1 MVSNQTQPKPQADAI
16 FTIDKRSNISQVD
29 LIKDYIE
36 PSIPV
41 VLTDAARDWGAMA
54 KLTPQ
59 YFKENYGHISKEI
72 NGVNYKMADVV
83 DMIIQATPEKQ
94 APYPYNFNI
103 KKYFPELLQDFKPE
117 ILYSKSDRINHPL
130 LPKILFNGT
139 TPYEIFLGG
148 KGSFFPFLHIDALN
162 LHTQIT
168 QIYGSKDFI
177 LYPPEQTP
185 YLYPNADNKKFSRV
199 DIFNPDYEK
208 YPLFKKAKPLKFTL
222 NERETLL
229 FPTGWWH
236 STQIHE
242 PCISFGRSQLNAA
255 NWDLFIADNKA
266 MKKKISFLASP
277 LLAYGKI
284 AGGIMNRQER
294 KVL

>member
-1 MVSNQTQPKPQADAI
+1 MVSTQPKPSHTV
-16 FTIDKRSNISQVD
+16 FTIDKRSNLSQAD
-29 LIKDYIE
+29 LIKDYVE
-36 PSIPV
+36 PSVPV
-41 VLTDAARDWGAMA
+41 VLTDAARNWKAMG

-59 YFKENYGHISKEI
+59 YFKENYGQVAKEI
-72 NGVNYKMADVV
+72 NGVSYQMADVV
-83 DMIIQATPEKQ
+83 DRIIAASPENQ

-103 KKYFPELLQDFKPE
+103 KQYFPELLPDFEPE
-117 ILYSKSDRINHPL
+117 ILFSKSDRINHPL
-130 LPKILFNGT
+130 LPKLLLHGT

-148 KGSFFPFLHIDALN
+148 QGSFFPFLHIDALN

-185 YLYPNADNKKFSRV
+185 YLYPSADNPKFCRV

-208 YPLFKKAKPLKFTL
+208 YPLFKKAKPVKFTL
-222 NERETLL
+222 DEGETLL

-242 PCISFGRSQLNAA
+242 PCISFGRSQLNAS
-255 NWDLFIADNKA
+255 NWDLFIADNYRA
-266 MKKKISFLASP
+266 MKKRVSFLALP
-277 LLAYGKI
+277 LLFYGKI
-284 AGGIMNRQER
+284 AGSMMTRQEEP
-294 KVL
+294 V

>member
-1 MVSNQTQPKPQADAI
+1 MVSNQTQPKADAV
-16 FTIDKRSNISQVD
+16 FTIDKRSNLSQAD
-29 LIKDYIE
+29 LIKEYIE
-36 PSIPV
+36 PSVPV
-41 VLTDAARDWGAMA
+41 VLTDAARNWKAMG

-59 YFKENYGHISKEI
+59 FFKENYGNLTKEI
-72 NGVNYKMADVV
+72 KGVAYKMADVV
-83 DMIIQATPEKQ
+83 DMIMKATPENQ
-94 APYPYNFNI
+94 APYPYNFNL
-103 KKYFPELLQDFKPE
+103 KQYFPELLTDFTPE

-130 LPKILFNGT
+130 LPQFLLHGT

-168 QIYGSKDFI
+168 QVYGSKDFI

-185 YLYPNADNKKFSRV
+185 YLYPNANNAKFSWV
-199 DIFNPDYEK
+199 DIFNPDYK
-208 YPLFKKAKPLKFTL
+208 KHPLFKEAKPLKFTL
-222 NERETLL
+222 NEGETLL

-255 NWDLFIADNKA
+255 NWDLFIADNYRA
-266 MKKKISFLASP
+266 LKKKVSVLASP
-277 LLAYGKI
+277 LLVYGKI
-284 AGGIMNRQER
+284 AGGIINRQES
-294 KVL
+294 LI

>member
-1 MVSNQTQPKPQADAI
+1 MVSNQTQAKPKPDAV
-16 FTIDKRSNISQVD
+16 FTIDKRSNLSQAD

-36 PSIPV
+36 PSVPV
-41 VLTDAARDWGAMA
+41 VLTDAARNWSAMG

-59 YFKENYGHISKEI
+59 FFKKNYGHVSKTI
-72 NGVNYKMADVV
+72 NGVAYNMADVV
-83 DMIIQATPEKQ
+83 DLIMEATPENR
-94 APYPYNFNI
+94 APYPYNFNL
-103 KKYFPELLQDFKPE
+103 KQYFPELLPDFTPE

-130 LPKILFNGT
+130 LPQLLLHGT
-139 TPYEIFLGG
+139 TPFEIFLGG

-177 LYPPEQTP
+177 LYPPNQTP
-185 YLYPNADNKKFSRV
+185 FLYPSKENPKFSWI
-199 DIFNPDYEK
+199 DIINPDFEK
-208 YPLFKKAKPLKFTL
+208 HPLFKEAKPVKFTL
-222 NERETLL
+222 NEGETLL

-255 NWDLFIADNKA
+255 NWDLFIADNYRA
-266 MKKKISFLASP
+266 LKKKISFLASP
-277 LLAYGKI
+277 ILAYGKI
-284 AGGIMNRQER
+284 AGDMMNRQES
-294 KVL
+294 KI